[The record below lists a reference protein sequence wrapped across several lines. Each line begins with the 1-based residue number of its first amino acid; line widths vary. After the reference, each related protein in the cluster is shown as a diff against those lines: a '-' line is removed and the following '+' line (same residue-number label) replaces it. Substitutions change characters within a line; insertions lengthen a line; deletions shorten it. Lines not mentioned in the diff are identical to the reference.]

1 MARANSFDA
10 PVNDGRMRD
19 ANSVLVAFRLVLV
32 ISFVLLFV
40 LGVRLAVSRRFPVT
54 WARPVRRTESQ
65 QSRQVRVGVGV
76 MLLAASVLILE
87 GTSLIP
93 MPFLISGILLA
104 VAMLIAVAALAWFVV
119 SRE

>member
-1 MARANSFDA
+1 
-10 PVNDGRMRD
+10 MRD

-32 ISFVLLFV
+32 IFFLLLFV

-54 WARPVRRTESQ
+54 WARPVHPTESQ
-65 QSRQVRVGVGV
+65 QPRQVRVGVGV
-76 MLLAASVLILE
+76 MLVAASLLILE

-104 VAMLIAVAALAWFVV
+104 VAMLVAVAALAWFVV
-119 SRE
+119 WRE

>member
-1 MARANSFDA
+1 
-10 PVNDGRMRD
+10 MRD
-19 ANSVLVAFRLVLV
+19 ANSVLVVFRLLLV
-32 ISFVLLFV
+32 IFFFLLFV

-54 WARPVRRTESQ
+54 WARPAHPTEIQ

-76 MLLAASVLILE
+76 MLVAASQLILE

-104 VAMLIAVAALAWFVV
+104 VAMLVAVAVLAWFVV